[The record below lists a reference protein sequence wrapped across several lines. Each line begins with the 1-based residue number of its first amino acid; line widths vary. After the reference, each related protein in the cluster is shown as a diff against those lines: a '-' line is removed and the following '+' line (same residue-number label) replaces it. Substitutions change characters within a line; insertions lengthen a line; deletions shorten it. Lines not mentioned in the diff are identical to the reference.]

1 MAMRRGSVLG
11 SSRMEAARHTFVREH
26 SQRVQIPVW
35 SSLRVLWSGT
45 KWRWSTVCQSWTEK
59 RV

>member
-11 SSRMEAARHTFVREH
+11 SSRMEATRHTFVREH

-45 KWRWSTVCQSWTEK
+45 K
-59 RV
+59 

>member
-45 KWRWSTVCQSWTEK
+45 K
-59 RV
+59 